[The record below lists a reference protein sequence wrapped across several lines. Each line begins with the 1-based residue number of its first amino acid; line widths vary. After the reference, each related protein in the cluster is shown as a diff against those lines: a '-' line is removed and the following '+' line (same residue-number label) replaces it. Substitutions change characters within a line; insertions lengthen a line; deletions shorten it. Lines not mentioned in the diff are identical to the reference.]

1 MEPSISERHLK
12 RKIEHE
18 KLKRAIRFLSIISL
32 FLIFCGGLFI
42 QDGSIY
48 ANEKT
53 ETNSA
58 SNVYKQ
64 EIVPERDFAPKTVLI
79 KGIGFEKKVLVYSSY
94 AVDILNEA
102 KVYLDSDD
110 EILPAKKA
118 YIPNRGVIQLIKV
131 DSKIFLNS
139 ETIKYKKKIVEDNT
153 MDKGKSIVEVKGVN
167 GVLEKTIKV
176 IYKDNVAYS
185 SEIIDTRILVPAI
198 TEVVRVGTKVITI
211 HNCDYW
217 AKVVNEMVKD
227 ERERRW
233 LKSIMYWESGCDSGS
248 NIEKYFEGS
257 KGFYGLFQFTPKT
270 FYELF
275 GGTNIWDGYNQIE
288 IAHKMYNYYHDDV
301 GLSNQWPTNKL
312 FLKYYGDRYGPKK

>member
-18 KLKRAIRFLSIISL
+18 KLKRAIRLLSIISL
-32 FLIFCGGLFI
+32 FLIFCAGIFF

-48 ANEKT
+48 ANEKVQDSQST
-53 ETNSA
+53 S
-58 SNVYKQ
+58 VFVK
-64 EIVPERDFAPKTVLI
+64 EIIPERDFAPKTVTI
-79 KGIGFEKKVLVYSSY
+79 RGIGIEKKVLVYSSF
-94 AVDILNEA
+94 ASDILKEA
-102 KVYLDSDD
+102 NIILDSDD
-110 EILPAKKA
+110 EILPSKNA
-118 YIPNRGVIQLIKV
+118 YIPNKGVIVIV
-131 DSKIFLNS
+131 EVESKIFVNT
-139 ETIKYKKKIVEDNT
+139 EAIKYKSKTVEDNT
-153 MDKGKSIVEVKGVN
+153 MDKGKSIVDVKGTN
-167 GVLEKTIKV
+167 GVLEKTIRV
-176 IYKDNVAYS
+176 IYKDSVAFS
-185 SEIIDTRILVPAI
+185 SEIIDTRILIPSI
-198 TEVVRVGTKVITI
+198 TQVVRVGTKVVTI
-211 HNCDYW
+211 HNCVYW
-217 AKVVNEMVKD
+217 ANVVNDMVQD

-312 FLKYYGDRYGPKK
+312 FLKYYGDKYGPKD